1 MTRRISF
8 VVGFLP
14 LIFVL
19 FVPQILALS
28 FFTRALRLTVSV
40 VALIGIY
47 LPFFN
52 SNRGAI
58 AGMILATVATT
69 VWYLLGNPFGIDNMY
84 VALLTPAVVIV
95 LEKLLFPSGP
105 SLKGSKDTPPAETK
119 GLAQNKSH

>member
-1 MTRRISF
+1 MTRWISL

-28 FFTRALRLTVSV
+28 FFSRALRLSVSV

-47 LPFFN
+47 LPFF
-52 SNRGAI
+52 SGKRGAVSALII
-58 AGMILATVATT
+58 ATIATT

-84 VALLTPAVVIV
+84 VALVTPAIV
-95 LEKLLFPSGP
+95 LVIGKLLFHGE
-105 SLKGSKDTPPAETK
+105 GSNLRDKPLTHRE
-119 GLAQNKSH
+119 SH